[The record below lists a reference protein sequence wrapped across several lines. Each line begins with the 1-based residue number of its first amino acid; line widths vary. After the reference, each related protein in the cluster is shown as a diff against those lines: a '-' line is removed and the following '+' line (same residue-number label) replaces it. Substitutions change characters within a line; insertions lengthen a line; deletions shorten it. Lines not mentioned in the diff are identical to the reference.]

1 VCGITGFWSPSGV
14 SSDNAREIL
23 EKMTSIMSHRGPD
36 DSGIWIDAPQGLA
49 LGHRRLSVLDLSPAG
64 HQPMISAGQRFVI
77 VFNGEIYNH
86 RELRAAL
93 AEEFQLKTTWRGHSD
108 TETLLVAFEYWGVE
122 KTLKKTV
129 GMFAFALW
137 DQETKTLT
145 LARDR
150 MGEKPLYYGWQKG
163 TFVFG
168 SELKALRK
176 HPEFLAQIDRD
187 ALSSYFRYGYIPT
200 PLSIFIGIHK
210 LSPGHY
216 LVLKSEDAI
225 NFRLPLSKAYWSIE
239 QAMDEGYKNPFK
251 GDILEASRYLES
263 LLIQSI
269 RGQMLADVS
278 VGAFLS
284 GGVDSSTVVA
294 LMQAQSH
301 RPVKTFTVGFH
312 EKEYNEAQH
321 AQAVASHLGC
331 DHTELYVTSAEAME
345 VIPRLPSLYDEP
357 FADASQIPTFLVSQL
372 ARKQVTVSLSGDG
385 GDELFGGYTR
395 YFLSRRLWNKLKVL
409 PIPLRKSIKLF
420 LTVPS
425 KQAWN
430 NLFEV
435 LNHFLPQELRI
446 TLAGDKI
453 NKLSELLS
461 VQSPEECYRFLVSY
475 WKDPAKELVIGA
487 KEPENIMDRADLW
500 PILNTFEEKMMY
512 FDQRTYLPDDILV
525 KVDRAAMGVS
535 LETRVPFLDHRIVE
549 FAWRLPLDLKIR
561 GRQGK
566 YILRQVLYRYVPQ
579 SLIERP
585 KMGFGVPIDHW
596 LKESLRDWAEE
607 LLDEN
612 SLKSYVDPAP
622 IRKKW
627 DEHLSNRGN
636 WQYLLW
642 TVLMWESWRRE
653 NNIL

>member
-1 VCGITGFWSPSGV
+1 
-14 SSDNAREIL
+14 
-23 EKMTSIMSHRGPD
+23 
-36 DSGIWIDAPQGLA
+36 
-49 LGHRRLSVLDLSPAG
+49 
-64 HQPMISAGQRFVI
+64 
-77 VFNGEIYNH
+77 
-86 RELRAAL
+86 
-93 AEEFQLKTTWRGHSD
+93 
-108 TETLLVAFEYWGVE
+108 
-122 KTLKKTV
+122 
-129 GMFAFALW
+129 
-137 DQETKTLT
+137 
-145 LARDR
+145 
-150 MGEKPLYYGWQKG
+150 
-163 TFVFG
+163 
-168 SELKALRK
+168 
-176 HPEFLAQIDRD
+176 
-187 ALSSYFRYGYIPT
+187 
-200 PLSIFIGIHK
+200 
-210 LSPGHY
+210 
-216 LVLKSEDAI
+216 
-225 NFRLPLSKAYWSIE
+225 
-239 QAMDEGYKNPFK
+239 
-251 GDILEASRYLES
+251 
-263 LLIQSI
+263 
-269 RGQMLADVS
+269 MLADVS

-331 DHTELYVTSAEAME
+331 DHTELYVTSTEAIQ

-461 VQSPEECYRFLVSY
+461 AQSPEECYRFLVSY
-475 WKDPAKELVIGA
+475 WKDPAKGLVIGA

-561 GRQGK
+561 GGQGK

-585 KMGFGVPIDHW
+585 KMGFSVPLDYW
-596 LKESLRDWAEE
+596 LRESLRDWAEE
-607 LLDEN
+607 LLDKN
-612 SLKSYVDPAP
+612 SLKSYLDPVP